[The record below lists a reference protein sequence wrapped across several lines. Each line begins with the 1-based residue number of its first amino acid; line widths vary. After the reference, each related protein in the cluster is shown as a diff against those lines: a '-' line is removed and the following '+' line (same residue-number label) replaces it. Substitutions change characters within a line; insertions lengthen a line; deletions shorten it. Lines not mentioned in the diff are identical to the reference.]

1 MFALKNVRVWFTKKG
16 RAKYISH
23 LDMNRCMQRAIK
35 RSGLPVW
42 YTEGFNPHIY
52 ITFALPL
59 SLGFESDCEI
69 LDMKLTD
76 DDLSFEK
83 AADMLNSAM
92 PEGIKILRM
101 AEQKAKVAAIKS
113 ARYSVRLYG
122 APKNADELW
131 QSFIAKDEILTEKKT
146 KKGIKT
152 INLKEFIKSADVIS
166 DDKNFCVD
174 LVVSA
179 GSTDN
184 INPNLV
190 LTAFKEAT
198 GVQYSAVDVLRKA
211 VYAEDG
217 TDFE

>member
-1 MFALKNVRVWFTKKG
+1 MKNVRVWFTKKG

-76 DDLSFEK
+76 DELAFDK
-83 AADMLNSAM
+83 AAEMLNSAM
-92 PEGIKILRM
+92 PEGIKILRI
-101 AEQKAKVAAIKS
+101 AEQKNKVAAIKS
-113 ARYSVRLYG
+113 ARYFVKLYG
-122 APKNADELW
+122 APKNAGELW
-131 QSFIAKDEILTEKKT
+131 QGFIAKDEILTEKKT

-152 INLKEFIKSADVIS
+152 INLKEFIISADVIS
-166 DDKNFCVD
+166 DDKDFCVD

-179 GSTDN
+179 GSNDN

-190 LTAFKEAT
+190 LTAFKEVT
-198 GVQYSAVDVLRKA
+198 GVQYSAADVLRRA
-211 VYAEDG
+211 VYTEDG